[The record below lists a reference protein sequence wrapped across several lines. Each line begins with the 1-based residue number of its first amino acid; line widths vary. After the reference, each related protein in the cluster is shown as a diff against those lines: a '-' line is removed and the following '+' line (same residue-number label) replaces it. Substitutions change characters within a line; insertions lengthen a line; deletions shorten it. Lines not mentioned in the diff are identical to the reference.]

1 MYCLIMILLCENN
14 NGTTDTCYIALVLIL
29 PSDFLDWGGQSHGC
43 ISKGFG
49 GLGYG
54 TSSVTNSANNTNIAG
69 SKI

>member
-1 MYCLIMILLCENN
+1 MRNRIPSKTY
-14 NGTTDTCYIALVLIL
+14 TCYIAWVLIL

-49 GLGYG
+49 GFGYG